1 MSQSKSEKVAL
12 ATGGVSAVLASACC
26 LGPLLLIS
34 LGVGGAWIGNLTLL
48 EPYRPFFIGIAL
60 VAMVFA
66 YRRIYRPAVEC
77 KPGEVCAVPATRRAY
92 KVLFWSISGL
102 VLIALAFPYL
112 APLFY

>member
-60 VAMVFA
+60 
-66 YRRIYRPAVEC
+66 
-77 KPGEVCAVPATRRAY
+77 
-92 KVLFWSISGL
+92 
-102 VLIALAFPYL
+102 
-112 APLFY
+112 